1 MPSGNY
7 KVSVTLPNG
16 TVITYTTVG
25 AVDETTEPGLKKFT
39 GRRLN
44 EATDGIITVHKDK
57 IVDQKVEPI

>member
-7 KVSVTLPNG
+7 KVSITLPNG

-25 AVDETTEPGLKKFT
+25 QVTETADLKTFT
-39 GRRLN
+39 GKRLN